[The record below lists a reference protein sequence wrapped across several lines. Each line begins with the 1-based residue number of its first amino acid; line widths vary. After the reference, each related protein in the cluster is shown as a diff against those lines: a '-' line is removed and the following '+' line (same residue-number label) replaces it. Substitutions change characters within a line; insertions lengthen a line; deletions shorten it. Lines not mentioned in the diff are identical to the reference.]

1 MAQYSY
7 EQIDE
12 LRTNNGNDGPQV
24 GFFNLQNDGQE
35 AIVRFLVDSPAD
47 FDILT
52 VHDIMVDGKTRQANC
67 IRDAREDVTKCP
79 LCTAGVKLS
88 NKLYIRMLQY
98 TRDNSGNVTCEAKV
112 WNRSLKYASVLKG
125 YLDNYG
131 PLSDIICK
139 VVRHGARGSM
149 QTSYD
154 IIPNLNKSIYRD
166 DIYVKDT
173 SAFEGYKVLGRVV
186 LDKNFD
192 ELADFLSTGAF
203 PKKQSV
209 SDEATPKSQYTY
221 QTPAA
226 PQFEQLTD
234 EDLPFDMGPTTPQ
247 TPSQPMTAPQSVH
260 PVQPWATPQAP
271 VSPAPQQA
279 AVNQGAPW
287 AQPTNANRPVRRY

>member
-12 LRTNNGNDGPQV
+12 LKTSNGNDGNQV
-24 GFFNLQNDGQE
+24 GFFSLPNDGQE

-88 NKLYIRMLQY
+88 NKLYIKILQY
-98 TRDNSGNVTCEAKV
+98 TRDNNGNVTCEAKI

-192 ELADFLSTGAF
+192 ELADFLSTGTF

-209 SDEATPKSQYTY
+209 NDEATPKNQYAY
-221 QTPAA
+221 QTTMAQ
-226 PQFEQLTD
+226 QFEPMTD
-234 EDLPFDMGPTTPQ
+234 DDLPFSMGPSTPQ
-247 TPSQPMTAPQSVH
+247 TPEPTVSEQQS
-260 PVQPWATPQAP
+260 P
-271 VSPAPQQA
+271 VSVAPRQT

-287 AQPTNANRPVRRY
+287 AQPTNSNRPVRRY